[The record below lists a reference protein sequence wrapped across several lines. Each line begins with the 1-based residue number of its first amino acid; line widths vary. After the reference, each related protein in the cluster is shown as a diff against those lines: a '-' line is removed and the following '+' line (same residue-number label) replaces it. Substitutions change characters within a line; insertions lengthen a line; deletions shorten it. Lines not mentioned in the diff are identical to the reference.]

1 MDSHQTDQILDLM
14 GIMVSSYPS
23 QAAQDSSA
31 AVRGY
36 FMAIDGCSFRAVDQ
50 VLRRIIS
57 GRQPGFDNKFAPSSG
72 SLGEWCR
79 EADRLITLAAAPP
92 KVREHGV
99 MKLNFGGRD
108 IYTADM
114 PLAEVEELIR
124 TNGKSFAG
132 QGQLGAASSAAI
144 HRLSQRFTTGDP
156 DAEGD
161 MGDQRAAS

>member
-1 MDSHQTDQILDLM
+1 M
-14 GIMVSSYPS
+14 GIMFSSYPS

-36 FMAIDGCSFRAVDQ
+36 FMAIDGCSYRAVDQ

-79 EADRLITLAAAPP
+79 EADRMITLTEAPP
-92 KVREHGV
+92 VTREHGII
-99 MKLNFGGRD
+99 KLNFGGRD

-124 TNGKSFAG
+124 TNGKSYTG
-132 QGQLGAASSAAI
+132 QSQISGTAGAAV
-144 HRLSQRFTTGDP
+144 HRLVSRIRVGDP
-156 DAEGD
+156 DADGD
-161 MGDQRAAS
+161 MGDTRASA